1 MYLGHIFLEVVEL
14 LGKFLIR
21 VLNVGDAV
29 TLELDAGL
37 ILL

>member
-1 MYLGHIFLEVVEL
+1 MYLGHFFLEVVEL

-21 VLNVGDAV
+21 FLNVGDAV
-29 TLELDAGL
+29 TLKLDTGL